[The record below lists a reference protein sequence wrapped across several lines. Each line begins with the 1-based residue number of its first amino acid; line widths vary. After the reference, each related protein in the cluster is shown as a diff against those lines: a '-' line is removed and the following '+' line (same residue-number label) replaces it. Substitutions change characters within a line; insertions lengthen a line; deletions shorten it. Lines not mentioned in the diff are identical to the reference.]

1 MRWLVPVLVC
11 LAVVVSGAHAQ
22 APAYTDDQQIEASL
36 LEQAN
41 KLHEQGRTVPN
52 QTLQDQLAERKRYN
66 APAPA
71 PRTLT
76 PGDEGL
82 FDAADDGVLIIAGC
96 YLCGKCNQLHANH
109 ASGFVLSAEGLA
121 VTNYHV
127 VRSKDNVTLVAM
139 TRDMRVVP
147 VTEVLAANESDDVA
161 LIQLGGKDFTPLPLA
176 RSAKVG
182 ERVHAI
188 THPDGRFYH
197 YARGEISRF
206 FMARHGADRP
216 AVRRIGVTSE
226 YAKGSSGGPILN
238 DAGQVVA
245 MVCSTNSVYY
255 NKKGGQQLNLQMVF
269 RDCVPY
275 QSILDLFAPEGSQ
288 PKAR

>member
-1 MRWLVPVLVC
+1 MRWPVPVLVC
-11 LAVVVSGAHAQ
+11 LVAIVSGAHAQ
-22 APAYTDDQQIEASL
+22 VPAYTDDQQIEATL
-36 LEQAN
+36 LERATQM
-41 KLHEQGRTVPN
+41 HEQGRTVPN
-52 QTLQDQLAERKRYN
+52 QTLQDQLVERKRYN
-66 APAPA
+66 APAPQLWK
-71 PRTLT
+71 LT
-76 PGDEGL
+76 PSDEGL
-82 FDAADDGVLIIAGC
+82 FDAADDGVLIVAGC
-96 YLCGKCNQLHANH
+96 YLCGRCNKLHINH
-109 ASGFVLSAEGLA
+109 ASGFVLTADGLA

-127 VRSKDNVTLVAM
+127 VRSKENLTLVAM

-161 LIQLGGKDFTPLPLA
+161 LIRLGGKDFTPLPLA

-206 FMARHGADRP
+206 FLARNGPDRP
-216 AVRRIGVTSE
+216 AIRRIGITAE

-245 MVCSTNSVYY
+245 MVCSTSSVYY
-255 NKKGGQQLNLQMVF
+255 NKKSGQQLNLQMVF

-275 QSILDLFAPEGSQ
+275 QSILDLFSPDGQ
-288 PKAR
+288 PAQAR